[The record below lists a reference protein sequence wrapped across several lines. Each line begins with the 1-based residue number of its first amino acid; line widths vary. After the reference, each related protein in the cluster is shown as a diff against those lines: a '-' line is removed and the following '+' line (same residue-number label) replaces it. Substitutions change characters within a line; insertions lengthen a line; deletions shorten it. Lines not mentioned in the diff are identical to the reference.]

1 MKKILL
7 LVTGVIFTLV
17 VLSTHQRRYG
27 IPRVAR
33 AEENLT
39 LGEKVYRE
47 NCAACHGKKG
57 DGKGPEAD
65 RLKTKPRDFTMGI
78 YKFRST
84 PSGSLPLDDDVLR
97 TISRGVRGTSMLA
110 QRHLSEKERWA
121 VTVYIKTFSTRFD
134 NKKVLQA
141 LPIPAKPS
149 TSAELVSRGKSI
161 YREADCG
168 QCHGPAGKGDGA
180 SAKSLKDD
188 WGEPISPTDLTQKPF
203 KSGPDP
209 EDLYRTISTGLNG
222 SPMPSYAD
230 ALSPNARWSVVSYVL
245 SIATR
250 ERPRGMMGLVG
261 EETEGMRIDMRA
273 AMAGMMGGRGMIGRG
288 GGMMNRDMNNMMKDR
303 MRR

>member
-7 LVTGVIFTLV
+7 LVMGVIFTV
-17 VLSTHQRRYG
+17 AIFPAEERRYG

-47 NCAACHGKKG
+47 NCAACHGEKG
-57 DGKGPEAD
+57 DGRGPEAD

-110 QRHLSEKERWA
+110 QRHLSEEERWA
-121 VTVYIKTFSTRFD
+121 VTAYIKTFSTRFN

-141 LPIPAKPS
+141 LPIPAKPY
-149 TSAELVSRGKSI
+149 TSAELVARGKSI
-161 YREADCG
+161 YREAGCG
-168 QCHGPAGKGDGA
+168 QCHGPAGKADGA
-180 SAKSLKDD
+180 SAKDLRDD
-188 WGEPISPTDLTQKPF
+188 LGKPISPTDLTQKPF

-209 EDLYRTISTGLNG
+209 EDHYRTISTGLSG
-222 SPMPSYAD
+222 TPMPSYGD
-230 ALSPNARWSVVSYVL
+230 VLTPDERWSVVSYIF

-261 EETEGMRIDMRA
+261 EETEGTRIDMRA
-273 AMAGMMGGRGMIGRG
+273 AMAGMMGSG
-288 GGMMNRDMNNMMKDR
+288 GGMMNRDRNDTMKDM
-303 MRR
+303 MRK